1 MFKKPI
7 GIPNYYLLCKPKIK
21 VCFLKIIIV
30 TFNSNIKMI
39 LVLYQFI
46 MDVK

>member
-7 GIPNYYLLCKPKIK
+7 GIPNYNLICKPKIK
-21 VCFLKIIIV
+21 ICILKIIIV
-30 TFNSNIKMI
+30 NSNIKMI

-46 MDVK
+46 VDVK